1 MIPLIYP
8 SSPWRTLEMPLINCE
23 VNLIFSWSANC
34 PLVTDIVTNNVANI
48 YNIRYKNLCFSH
60 NFITWKIRMCIS
72 IWLSIWNNNVGIK
85 TIYSLFSW
93 SDFPG
98 SKYVCFITWK
108 YWAANKLQVTFSSNH
123 RNERLQCYDRWKTF
137 FFD

>member
-1 MIPLIYP
+1 MISLIYP

-60 NFITWKIRMCIS
+60 NFINSGNAKPPEKLEC
-72 IWLSIWNNNVGIK
+72 V
-85 TIYSLFSW
+85 YQ
-93 SDFPG
+93 SDYQ
-98 SKYVCFITWK
+98 SEIT
-108 YWAANKLQVTFSSNH
+108 T
-123 RNERLQCYDRWKTF
+123 
-137 FFD
+137 